1 MANLINRVSLAQ
13 IHEDD
18 DEEAELKQEDL
29 ATERSKIMI

>member
-1 MANLINRVSLAQ
+1 MAILINRVRLAQ

-18 DEEAELKQEDL
+18 DEGAEIKHENL